1 MSGGLDALENI
12 GKKTMEVLTEG
23 DPGFQNKRKLLKREA
38 PSLSA
43 LLREAK
49 AEAEAKQNEAET
61 TSQQKGQAQQSYS
74 SLFDEYQGVIHLEA
88 LELLSEE
95 YAAKVRGCLPS
106 LTGEEGDWVEGQ
118 MELLDQALT
127 IREDGDGLAVLDDDG
142 GKLGEVVE
150 LFSDVTP
157 AVKVEKLVKISTFWR
172 EKLETMTVSCDDE
185 RDATGNTEGTEE
197 GVSKE
202 GGKGAEGGKEDEE
215 EEMESEEKE
224 ESSEAENKDNAN
236 KLSKEV
242 YTNGLRGL
250 VQLTSAS
257 IEVFRKIAEVSLL
270 PQATKADTI
279 GQAKRFNRLTVL
291 VSGELDALASV
302 HAEVLTDLGLEDI
315 NTTITALYMEVS

>member
-1 MSGGLDALENI
+1 
-12 GKKTMEVLTEG
+12 VCLT
-23 DPGFQNKRKLLKREA
+23 LL
-38 PSLSA
+38 S
-43 LLREAK
+43 
-49 AEAEAKQNEAET
+49 QAET
-61 TSQQKGQAQQSYS
+61 AGQQKGQAQQSYS

-88 LELLSEE
+88 LELLSKE

-118 MELLDQALT
+118 MELLDHALT
-127 IREDGDGLAVLDDDG
+127 IREDGDGLAVLDDDS

-157 AVKVEKLVKISTFWR
+157 AVKVGKLVKISTFWR

-185 RDATGNTEGTEE
+185 RDAAGNTEGTEE
-197 GVSKE
+197 GESKE
-202 GGKGAEGGKEDEE
+202 GERGAEGGKEDEE

-224 ESSEAENKDNAN
+224 ESSEAENKDNPKKLN
-236 KLSKEV
+236 KEEV

-257 IEVFRKIAEVSLL
+257 IELFRKMAEVSLL

-291 VSGELDALASV
+291 VSSELDALASV

-315 NTTITALYMEVS
+315 NTTITALYMESSNSVSYVQDALQLLKPVLQYTVLQEVALNQPSHNVHSRS